1 MPSATRF
8 RARYNRQR
16 RMKVTVELQAFL
28 QQYSPNG
35 DSVFEHTLPDGA
47 TVQTLVRDLH
57 VPEEM
62 ASVIV
67 VNGASA
73 DFDDPLADGDRVT
86 FIPPLSGG

>member
-1 MPSATRF
+1 M
-8 RARYNRQR
+8 N
-16 RMKVTVELQAFL
+16 VTVELQAFL
-28 QQYSPNG
+28 QQYSPKG
-35 DSVFEHTLPDGA
+35 QSVFEHALPDGA